1 MTTPPW
7 CREKVMVYYMLEFI
21 HKKNSQIAELALMIN
36 ACDLTLIN
44 FAMYSIVINFAYK
57 VSKIPLCIVCHLF
70 FASLSP
76 I

>member
-1 MTTPPW
+1 
-7 CREKVMVYYMLEFI
+7 MVYYMLEFR
-21 HKKNSQIAELALMIN
+21 HTNNSQIAELALMIN

-57 VSKIPLCIVCHLF
+57 VSIIPLCIVCHLAV
-70 FASLSP
+70 ASFSP